1 MENFV
6 GNAVDQLF
14 RSRYFVRVDGMYFD
28 HGMIFSCGHYNHL
41 GTPMQTLNEDPLEI
55 QKRNFRYVQID
66 AIGVSI
72 SNIASPFLPVFLTRL
87 GATNFQV
94 GLLSSMPGVT
104 GLVLAILVGRFL
116 QTRRNVVP
124 WYSLSRLMVIMCYAL
139 TGIFTL
145 LVSEKFTIIA
155 TLAIWAF
162 ATLPQTALA
171 VAFSVVMNAVAGP
184 EGRYALLSR
193 RWAIFGLTSVVGT
206 FIVTRL
212 IDILDFPLN
221 YAIMFMVLSFGG
233 FVSYYFSQRINIPDQ
248 VALPLPDSRSP
259 RQNLGNYLKLLR
271 ENPAFLSFSSKRF
284 VYFSALVLSQPIMPL
299 FLVREVGA
307 TDSQIGTI
315 NMTLTLVMLVGYFV
329 WPWVSRR
336 RGGRLVL
343 LATTLGMVL
352 YPALSAATP
361 RIELIILYAGIAGLF
376 QGGLDLV
383 FFDELMKT
391 VPAEYSATFVSL
403 AQSMQYMSMI
413 VAPLLGTWLAG
424 YIGLGGALWLSAG
437 LRLVGFLLF
446 LKRDVKKQAQSQT

>member
-1 MENFV
+1 MKGLYRTSV
-6 GNAVDQLF
+6 I
-14 RSRYFVRVDGMYFD
+14 
-28 HGMIFSCGHYNHL
+28 IFCVNTAATQGL
-41 GTPMQTLNEDPLEI
+41 DI

-72 SNIASPFLPVFLTRL
+72 SNVAAPFLPVFLTRL
-87 GATNFQV
+87 GASNFQV

-104 GLVLAILVGRFL
+104 GLLLAILVGRFL
-116 QTRRNVVP
+116 QTRRDIVP
-124 WYSLSRLMVIMCYAL
+124 WYSLSRLMVILCYAL
-139 TGIFTL
+139 TGILTL
-145 LVSEKFTIIA
+145 AIFEKFVILA

-162 ATLPQTALA
+162 ATLPQTALS

-193 RWAIFGLTSVVGT
+193 RWTIFGLTGVIGT

-212 IDILDFPLN
+212 IDLIHFPLN
-221 YAIMFMVLSFGG
+221 YALMFLVSSLGG
-233 FVSYYFSQRINIPDQ
+233 FFSYYFSRQITLPENIVP
-248 VALPLPDSRSP
+248 PLTKSSSARDGIR
-259 RQNLGNYLKLLR
+259 NYLHLLR
-271 ENPAFLSFSSKRF
+271 ANPAFLSFSSKRF
-284 VYFSALVLSQPIMPL
+284 VYYSALVLSTPIMPL
-299 FLVREVGA
+299 FLVRQVGA

-315 NMTLTLVMLVGYFV
+315 NMTMTLVMLLGYYL
-329 WPWVSRR
+329 WPKVSRR

-361 RIELIILYAGIAGLF
+361 RVELIILYAGIAGFF

-403 AQSMQYMSMI
+403 AQSMQYLSTTI
-413 VAPLLGTWLAG
+413 APLFGTWVAN

-437 LRLVGFLLF
+437 LRLFGFLLF
-446 LKRDVKKQAQSQT
+446 LKRGPRLTETLDNVEELVSASAE